1 MRITNQTADAALL
14 RELGT
19 RLARVRLAR
28 NWTQAQLAA
37 EAGISKRTVE
47 RLESGSAATNLTALL
62 RVARALGLLERLE
75 LVLPE
80 DSPSPLEQW
89 KLRGKQR
96 RRASGAP
103 LTRPAPK
110 KGWTWGD
117 EA

>member
-1 MRITNQTADAALL
+1 MTDEALL
-14 RELGT
+14 RELGA

-28 NWTQAQLAA
+28 NWTQAQLAL

-47 RLESGSAATNLTALL
+47 RLETGSSATNVTAFL
-62 RVARALGLLERLE
+62 RVVRVLGLAERLE

-80 DSPSPLEQW
+80 ESPSPLAQW

-117 EA
+117 GA